1 MAVGRLTS
9 RLSGPTA
16 PAAQRRSVSRT
27 AGNHRAVVS
36 AAEAVTFLSEGLRI
50 RAVLGR
56 PSAEG
61 KRPAFIDTHGAM
73 SQGGDKGSSW
83 TELPRQ
89 SHLHMLVEH
98 GYAVL
103 RVARRGYCGSEGKSL
118 PDYALRQVDGYRP
131 SARQVLEAIETESAD
146 LCAAFEFLS
155 SLPDIDAS
163 RIAVG
168 GLSTGG
174 LASLLAATR
183 ELRFRAVVTMAG
195 GFVWAD
201 DDRITS
207 RAILDGLWPELAK
220 KLTMPVLILWSAN
233 DAELQ
238 PAVGESL
245 ASALQ
250 NAQRRVE
257 HITYPPFGENGHA
270 LFAHPEGTPIFSR
283 DLLRFL
289 DTYVL
294 RHSPDDGCKSGG
306 IVD

>member
-1 MAVGRLTS
+1 MTGRVAV
-9 RLSGPTA
+9 PT
-16 PAAQRRSVSRT
+16 
-27 AGNHRAVVS
+27 
-36 AAEAVTFLSEGLRI
+36 EAVTFLSEGLRI

-56 PSAEG
+56 PLAEG

-73 SQGGDKGSSW
+73 SRGGDKGSPW
-83 TELPRQ
+83 TELPRE
-89 SHLHMLVEH
+89 SHQQMLVDH

-131 SARQVLEAIETESAD
+131 TARQVLEAIESESAD
-146 LCAAFEFLS
+146 LCAALEFMS

-183 ELRFRAVVTMAG
+183 EPRFRAVVCMAG
-195 GFVWAD
+195 GFAWAD
-201 DDRITS
+201 NDKITS

-233 DAELQ
+233 DAELE

-245 ASALQ
+245 ATALR
-250 NAQRRVE
+250 NEQRRVE
-257 HITYPPFGENGHA
+257 HFTYPPFGENGHA
-270 LFAHPEGTPIFSR
+270 LFVHPKGIQIYTH

-294 RHSPDDGCKSGG
+294 R
-306 IVD
+306 